1 MLDSF
6 FCYCVKL
13 IVFVQ
18 IKFKQNLEEKDKKHQ
33 TTKDQ
38 LLREQKYLRE
48 RLDQLQDGSGSPP
61 PNFTIQ
67 HSIHKRRSISE
78 CSSGVSSSSSNGS
91 EPDTSETNDIFD
103 SPDNGVWYN
112 LIHNLRIFIN
122 N

>member
-103 SPDNGVWYN
+103 SPDNGV
-112 LIHNLRIFIN
+112 
-122 N
+122 